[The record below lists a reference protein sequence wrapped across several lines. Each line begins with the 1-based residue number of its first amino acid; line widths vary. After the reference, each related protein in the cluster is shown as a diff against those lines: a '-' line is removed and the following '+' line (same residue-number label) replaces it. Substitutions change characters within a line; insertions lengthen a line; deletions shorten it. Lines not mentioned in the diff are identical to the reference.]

1 MVEKLLQ
8 DYDRAYGLQ
17 DLEMKNST
25 QVFNLGNGN
34 RFSVQQIIDAARKV
48 TKKPIKAIE
57 CDRIQGNP
65 PILIGSSAKAQRILG
80 WQLQYS
86 DLETIVAHAWQRH
99 QLRHKLSPE
108 G

>member
-1 MVEKLLQ
+1 MV
-8 DYDRAYGLQ
+8 
-17 DLEMKNST
+17 
-25 QVFNLGNGN
+25 
-34 RFSVQQIIDAARKV
+34 IDAARKV

-57 CDRIQGNP
+57 CDRFEGNLL
-65 PILIGSSAKAQRILG
+65 IFIGSSAKAQRILR

-86 DLETIVAHAWQRH
+86 DIETIVAHAWQWH